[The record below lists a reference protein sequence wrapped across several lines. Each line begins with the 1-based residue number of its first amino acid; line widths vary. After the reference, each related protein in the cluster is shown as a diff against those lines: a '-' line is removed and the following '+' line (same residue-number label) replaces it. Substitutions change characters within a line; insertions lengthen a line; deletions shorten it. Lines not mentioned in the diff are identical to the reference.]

1 MRTILARSITARML
15 VIGGVLALLLSGAFA
30 VLIVAVGNQRDAGRQ
45 ALRIQEAITAGTQLE
60 RSAISMEAG
69 LRGFV
74 ASGRTRALE
83 PFNAARKVYPDQVRQ
98 LQHLIADDP
107 RQQATVRRISAQIA
121 DYVNLWA
128 LPLLSIS
135 RDRIN
140 VARSIVVNTTGRQ
153 RIDAVR
159 SSFLELFSRE
169 RSVAAARERA
179 AERRSNV
186 ATLLGGLGIALVVII
201 TMGMALYLRRAM
213 IRPALAVANATDA
226 VAAGDLSTR
235 VPVERAD
242 EMGKLARGFN
252 AMTASLQRGREQLGQ
267 RTAELERSNRDLED
281 YASVASHDLQGPL
294 STISM
299 YSELLVSRLRDRSDD
314 DAELAARVGLAA
326 QRMRT
331 LVRDLLTYSRLDRSQ
346 MRWDEVELDEVMRT
360 ALDNL
365 AGPIAEH
372 GADVSAEALPVVR
385 GDSGQLCQVI
395 QNLVSNAVKFTEG
408 DSPVVRVCATAAHA
422 EARVSVIDNGIGID
436 PEHAQRI
443 FRPFQRLHSSDRYEG
458 SGIGLAICE
467 RIVSRHGGRIWAE
480 GTPGAGSTFHF
491 TVPLVRPAAGPGD
504 PAEAAPAA
512 RATP

>member
-1 MRTILARSITARML
+1 MRML
-15 VIGGVLALLLSGAFA
+15 VIGGVLGLLLSGAFA

-74 ASGRTRALE
+74 ATRRARALE
-83 PFNAARKVYPDQVRQ
+83 PYNQARQIYPAQVRQ
-98 LQHLIADDP
+98 LQRLIADDP
-107 RQQATVRRISAQIA
+107 RQQATVRRISDQIS

-128 LPLLSIS
+128 LPLLAIA
-135 RDRIN
+135 RDRIE

-153 RIDAVR
+153 RIDGVR
-159 SSFLELFSRE
+159 ASFDELFRRE
-169 RSVAAARERA
+169 RSVAAARERR
-179 AERRSNV
+179 AEHRSNL
-186 ATLLGGLGIALVVII
+186 ATLLGGLGIALVAIV
-201 TMGMALYLRRAM
+201 TVGMALYLRRSM
-213 IRPALAVANATDA
+213 IRPVLAVANATDA

-235 VPVERAD
+235 VPVERSD

-252 AMTASLQRGREQLGQ
+252 AMTSSLQRGREQLGQ

-299 YSELLVSRLRDRSDD
+299 YSELLVSRLRGRSED
-314 DAELAARVGLAA
+314 DAELAGRVGLAA
-326 QRMRT
+326 QRMRA
-331 LVRDLLTYSRLDRSQ
+331 LVRDLLTYSRLERAQ
-346 MRWDEVELDEVMRT
+346 MGWDEVELDTVVRT
-360 ALDNL
+360 SLDNL
-365 AGPIAEH
+365 AGPIAER
-372 GADVSAEALPVVR
+372 GAEVSAEPLPTVR
-385 GDSGQLCQVI
+385 GDSGQLCQVM
-395 QNLVSNAVKFTEG
+395 QNLISNAIKFSEG
-408 DSPVVRVCATAAHA
+408 ETPAVRVTASADGA
-422 EARVSVIDNGIGID
+422 QACVSVTDNGIGID

-480 GTPGAGSTFHF
+480 GRPGGGSTFHF
-491 TVPLVRPAAGPGD
+491 TLPLVRPAAAADGP
-504 PAEAAPAA
+504 AAATSAAPVGQ
-512 RATP
+512 